1 MKEVFLEVLVSLLL
15 GAVTVHF
22 VSWVGSVLHSVP
34 NGGESD
40 YAVFTFRSDQNKA
53 MSTNMLMNILVPNVC
68 LIFLYAFIEKS
79 GIKVHNEVL
88 LLYVF
93 FYYSYRIVLIIGI
106 LNRRELFCFRY
117 EITCLLI
124 GCALSILLVKCFLK
138 DANQIFIPISE
149 LVNEFWLII
158 ILLIYKFLILFFDK
172 IFRQK
177 TVVTERMLDN
187 YIVNKFNLFYK
198 KFEDIVCVTDKDNGI
213 WVLLFSIMI
222 FENYNRGRFLRIIEE
237 IKILLGKS
245 ATVGIMQI
253 KSDCMLSDKRSI
265 EIAYDRLKNQFEN
278 GKITDMDEMNVMG
291 CAMQYNPDEDY
302 AKSVSFIFQHLYEYI
317 ESSPKYK
324 AKFCIVEETAAEYD
338 EIVNVYEN
346 VEYIGIDGYMT
357 FDDLREESGMSSKE
371 VWRKIRKEKLV
382 IYLDRKEVQ
391 NTLLKN
397 KNYNA

>member
-1 MKEVFLEVLVSLLL
+1 MKEVFFEVLVLLL
-15 GAVTVHF
+15 IGIVTVHF

-34 NGGESD
+34 NGGESN

-68 LIFLYAFIEKS
+68 LIFLYMFIEKN
-79 GIKVHNEVL
+79 GIKIHDEVL

-93 FYYSYRIVLIIGI
+93 FYYLYRIVLIIGI

-124 GCALSILLVKCFLK
+124 GCGLSVLLVKYFLK
-138 DANQIFIPISE
+138 DTNQIFIPISE
-149 LVNEFWLII
+149 LVNEFWLVI
-158 ILLIYKFLILFFDK
+158 ILLIYKFMILFFDK
-172 IFRQK
+172 IFSQK
-177 TVVTERMLDN
+177 TVVTEGMLDN
-187 YIVNKFNLFYK
+187 YIINKFNWFYK

-237 IKILLGKS
+237 IKVLLSKS

-253 KSDCMLSDKRSI
+253 KSDSRLSDKRSI
-265 EIAYDRLKNQFEN
+265 EIAYDRLKKQCEN
-278 GKITDMDEMNVMG
+278 GKIEDMDAMNVMG

-317 ESSPKYK
+317 KYSPKYK
-324 AKFCIVEETAAEYD
+324 IKFCIVEEAASEYD
-338 EIVNVYEN
+338 ETVNVDGN
-346 VEYIGIDGYMT
+346 VEGTGLEEYMT
-357 FDDLREESGMSSKE
+357 FDDLQVESGMSSKE
-371 VWRKIRKEKLV
+371 AWEEIRKEKLI

-391 NTLLKN
+391 NVLLKD
-397 KNYNA
+397 KD